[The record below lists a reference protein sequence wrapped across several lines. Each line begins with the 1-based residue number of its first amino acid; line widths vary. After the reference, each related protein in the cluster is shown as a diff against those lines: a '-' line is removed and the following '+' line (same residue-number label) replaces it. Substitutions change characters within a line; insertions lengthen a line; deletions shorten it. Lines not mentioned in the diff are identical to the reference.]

1 MVKTELSYTEEN
13 YLKAIFSLSRKSD
26 TAVSTNHLAEKLDTK
41 PSSITDMVKK
51 LADKKLVDYVK
62 YKGVL
67 LTKKGK
73 LTAISIIRNHRLW
86 EVFLVDKLDFKWDEV
101 HDLAEQLEHIKSTQ
115 LIDRLD
121 AFLNHP
127 THDPHGDPIPD
138 KNGNIELRM
147 SEPLA
152 NAEVGT
158 NSIIVGVHDSSS
170 DFLKFLDTFKIKLGS
185 EIKVIQ
191 KEKFDN
197 SMLIEIDKSQFSIS
211 HQVTKNLLIKN

>member
-1 MVKTELSYTEEN
+1 MKTELSYTEEN

-26 TAVSTNHLAEKLDTK
+26 TAVSTNQLAEKLDTK

-51 LADKKLVDYVK
+51 LADKKLVNYIK
-62 YKGVL
+62 YQGVS

-101 HDLAEQLEHIKSTQ
+101 HDLAEQLEHIKSNQ
-115 LIDRLD
+115 LIERLD
-121 AFLNHP
+121 SFLNHP

-138 KNGNIELRM
+138 KNGNIELRK

-158 NSIIVGVHDSSS
+158 NAIIVGVHDSSS
-170 DFLKFLDTFKIKLGS
+170 EFLKFLDTFNIKLGS
-185 EIKVIQ
+185 NIKIIQ
-191 KEKFDN
+191 KEDFDN
-197 SMLIEIDKSQFSIS
+197 SMLVKIDKSQFSIS
-211 HQVTKNLLIKN
+211 HKVTKNLLIKN